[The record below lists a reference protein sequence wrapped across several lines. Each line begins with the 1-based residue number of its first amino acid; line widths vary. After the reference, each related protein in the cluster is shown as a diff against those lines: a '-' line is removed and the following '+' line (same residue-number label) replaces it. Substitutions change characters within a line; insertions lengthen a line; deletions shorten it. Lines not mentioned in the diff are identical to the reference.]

1 MTMPT
6 RFKLIAATL
15 AVAALAT
22 ACGGGGD
29 DPALAGDSSGD
40 AVARYIGTWESDC
53 YSDSGASAKVRAD
66 FTKTSPTSFTGNV
79 IAYGYIGTSC
89 SGPSVKDKKILT
101 NMSMNHDG
109 TKEIAG
115 VTADKFAGASDQG
128 NGKVVLYA
136 AGDVLQ
142 IGDPDAAKDAE
153 GYPEAFLESK
163 YTVKRKQ

>member
-1 MTMPT
+1 MTMPS
-6 RFKLIAATL
+6 RFKLIAATI

-22 ACGGGGD
+22 ACGGSDGG
-29 DPALAGDSSGD
+29 PALAGDTSGD
-40 AVARYIGTWESDC
+40 VVARYIGTWESDC
-53 YSDSGASAKVRAD
+53 YSDSGASAKLRAD

-89 SGPSVKDKKILT
+89 SGPVVKDKKVLT

-115 VTADKFAGASDQG
+115 VTADKFSGASDQG

-142 IGDPDAAKDAE
+142 IGDPDAAKDGE
-153 GYPEAFLESK
+153 GYPEAFLDSK
-163 YTVKRKQ
+163 YTVKRK